1 MELLDYIKEH
11 EKSLSDFAK
20 RIGIPQPTLWRI
32 AHKKVRAYG
41 VNAIKIVD
49 GSNGIVSFHD
59 LFS

>member
-1 MELLDYIKEH
+1 MKLLDYIDQY

-20 RIGIPQPTLWRI
+20 RIKISQPTLWRI
-32 AHKKVRAYG
+32 AHKKVRACG
-41 VNAIKIVD
+41 LNAIKIVE